1 MTAFH
6 RGSSI
11 ESSQAAN
18 LPNAYLNRP
27 PQYTA
32 DNSAVPVD
40 QLKPET
46 SHTQA
51 PAHNSLNPVTRSSG
65 QTIMAQTFTGKMFNL
80 RKESLKNQIPE
91 KT

>member
-1 MTAFH
+1 MNQTFQAGANFNPSQGSFGSGVNVSQVNPMTAFH

-40 QLKPET
+40 
-46 SHTQA
+46 
-51 PAHNSLNPVTRSSG
+51 
-65 QTIMAQTFTGKMFNL
+65 
-80 RKESLKNQIPE
+80 
-91 KT
+91 